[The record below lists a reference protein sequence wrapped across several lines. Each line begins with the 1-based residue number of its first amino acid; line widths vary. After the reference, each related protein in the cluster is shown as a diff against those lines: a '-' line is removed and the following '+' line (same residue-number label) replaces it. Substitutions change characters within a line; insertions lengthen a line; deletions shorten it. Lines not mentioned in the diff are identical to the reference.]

1 MPISRS
7 IPHKNSGM
15 KLNVIFY
22 VCLLTAL
29 AGSGTA
35 AAQIKKSTKAVEGH
49 SVVHPSVAWK
59 QEIEDGRLLVS
70 KSDCLGCHQTENK
83 MVGPSYVDIA
93 KMYPQTDA
101 SIAALSRKIIAG
113 GSGKWGQVPM
123 SPHPG
128 ITAPDAKKMVMYIL
142 SLKPV
147 SAKLGKNGK

>member
-1 MPISRS
+1 
-7 IPHKNSGM
+7 M

-22 VCLLTAL
+22 VCLLAAL

-35 AAQIKKSTKAVEGH
+35 AGQVKKNTKAVGGH
-49 SVVHPSVAWK
+49 AAAQPSVAGK
-59 QEIEDGRLLVS
+59 QEIEDGKLLVS

-83 MVGPSYVDIA
+83 MIGPSYLDIA
-93 KMYPQTDA
+93 KMYPQTEA
-101 SIAALSRKIIAG
+101 SITALSKKIIAG

-128 ITAPDAKKMVMYIL
+128 ITPPDAKKMVIYIL

-147 SAKLGKNGK
+147 SAKPGKNGK